1 MLFATIALT
10 LVSIVLGLCLGST
23 QVTPADFMRA
33 FLSGD
38 ITDPAYRIVI
48 HSRLPRVLGAL
59 LAGSALAV
67 SGAILQAVLQNPL
80 ASPNII
86 GVNSGA
92 GLMVLLCSVF
102 LPSHPA
108 LLPFSAFLGAAFLI
122 MAGFLCSVVAPNT
135 SSVRMELFSRSVI
148 RSPCLWARDR

>member
-67 SGAILQAVLQNPL
+67 SGAILQAVLQNSPL
-80 ASPNII
+80 VVIFSP
-86 GVNSGA
+86 VSGMTEKYGKQLNA
-92 GLMVLLCSVF
+92 K
-102 LPSHPA
+102 
-108 LLPFSAFLGAAFLI
+108 
-122 MAGFLCSVVAPNT
+122 
-135 SSVRMELFSRSVI
+135 
-148 RSPCLWARDR
+148 